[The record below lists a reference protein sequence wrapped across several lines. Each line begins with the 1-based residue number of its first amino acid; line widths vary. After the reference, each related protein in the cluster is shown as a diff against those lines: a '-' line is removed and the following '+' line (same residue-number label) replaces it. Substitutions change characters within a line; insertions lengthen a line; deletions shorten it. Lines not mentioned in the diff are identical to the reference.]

1 MSKRAHKLAMDLWVQ
16 MLLEAIA
23 SGRLWEVRNMLKDG
37 DSPNV
42 VHCFADTA
50 RCILDE
56 EEVEMLLES
65 NGAQQNADSFF
76 TTTPL
81 ITALVSRQKLEML
94 RFLLAVGADPNFPN
108 QHGETPLMF
117 CQTLAA
123 SRLLVKHGAELN
135 ARDKNGWTALLHS
148 PKGKITRFLL
158 EQGADANVVGKDGM
172 TALIHSPDLEATE
185 ALLAAG
191 ADPNA
196 RTAEGATALMY
207 ADDMRQ
213 IELLLEAGAD
223 ATCVDE
229 DGMTPLHY
237 AAIMNH
243 HRVIPFWAERFDV
256 NAKDKGGRTPFDVAL
271 AGDSRT
277 SRNLLFKLGGMP
289 GKWNNT
295 EDDWDA
301 SILFPDFFDD
311 MPEELT
317 AHRPYRQR

>member
-1 MSKRAHKLAMDLWVQ
+1 MDAWVQ

-23 SGRLWEVRNMLKDG
+23 SGRLREVRNMLSPG
-37 DSPNV
+37 DNLNV

-50 RCILDE
+50 RCLFGE
-56 EEVEMLLES
+56 EDVELLLES

-81 ITALVSRQKLEML
+81 MTALVSRQKLEML
-94 RFLLAVGADPNFPN
+94 RFLLEAGADPNFPN
-108 QHGETPLMF
+108 KHGETPLMF

-123 SRLLVKHGAELN
+123 CRLLVKHGAELN
-135 ARDKNGWTALLHS
+135 ARDNNGWTALMHS

-158 EQGADANVVGKDGM
+158 EQGADANVGGKDGM
-172 TALIHSPDLEATE
+172 TALIHSPDIEATE

-207 ADDMRQ
+207 ADDMRR
-213 IELLLEAGAD
+213 IELLLAAGAD
-223 ATCVDE
+223 VMCVDK

-243 HRVIPFWAERFDV
+243 HRVIPFWAEHFDV
-256 NAKDKGGRTPFDVAL
+256 NAKDKDGRSPVDLAL
-271 AGDSRT
+271 ANDSTT
-277 SRNLLFKLGGMP
+277 SRHVLFRLGGIEAEAERLIEAW
-289 GKWNNT
+289 KKS
-295 EDDWDA
+295 E
-301 SILFPDFFDD
+301 LFPDFCDD
-311 MPEELT
+311 MLGNGELMSLLN
-317 AHRPYRQR
+317 PDDEPIWF